1 MRKKQSL
8 QAGTAAA
15 LALTLVACGGGG
27 GGSSANGSTSTGGGS
42 QDYNLQAGI
51 ANMVAH
57 GLTINVTFSGTVQVN
72 GTSTAVTG
80 SGIYTLAAGSST
92 TFNGAAAT
100 SQAQTLTGNLMADG
114 QSIPVSESIT
124 DYNAASN
131 SAFLGEVESGE
142 YDVAQAPFD
151 YPTSIEGGSSGTLG
165 TVLRYTD
172 STMSVPQGTAQTTY
186 AITAATIQ
194 GGPLGIAI
202 TTRIYN
208 TQNALVETDTTNY
221 TMSSSNVIS
230 FVSAVSQTQQ
240 GTLTAT
246 AQ

>member
-1 MRKKQSL
+1 MRKESL
-8 QAGTAAA
+8 RAVIAAA

-27 GGSSANGSTSTGGGS
+27 SGGSGTPTGSSSGGS
-42 QDYNLQAGI
+42 QTYNLEAGI

-57 GLTINVTFSGTVQVN
+57 GLTVNVTFSGTVQVN

-80 SGIYTLAAGSST
+80 SGTYTLAAGVSA
-92 TFNGAAAT
+92 TFNGTAAT
-100 SQAQTLTGNLMADG
+100 SQAQTLAGNVMAAG
-114 QSIPVSESIT
+114 QSIPVSQSVT
-124 DYNAASN
+124 DYYATSN
-131 SAFLGEVESGE
+131 SAFLGEVASGE
-142 YDVAQAPFD
+142 YDVAQAQFE
-151 YPTSIEGGSSGTLG
+151 YPTSIQGGMSGTLG

-172 STMSVPQGTAQTTY
+172 STMSVPQGTAQATY
-186 AITAATIQ
+186 AVTAATTQ

-202 TTRIYN
+202 TTKIYN

-221 TMSSSNVIS
+221 SMTSSNVIS
-230 FVSAVSQTQQ
+230 FVSAESQAQQ